1 MCNREYLPALI
12 ASIFLGGPALGQ
24 TVGFVDDFSSPG
36 AHGWSSKISNTNPET
51 GGVGGV
57 GDGYLKIEQADAP
70 FNFGTHNDGANY
82 AGNWTAAGITQVS
95 FYLNDVNTDEDFS
108 FHFLV
113 TGDGANPNG
122 ESTWQYNTGFQP
134 PNGSWQQ
141 YSVALTSDINW
152 TRTRGNASLADV
164 LADVA
169 DAQFRHDL
177 TPFVTS
183 PDPISGDIGIDNI
196 ALAPEPSTITLLA
209 SLGLLVVRR
218 RRPLLRKP

>member
-36 AHGWSSKISNTNPET
+36 THGWSSKISNTNPET

-70 FNFGTHNDGANY
+70 FNFGTHNDGVDY
-82 AGNWTAAGITQVS
+82 AGNWTAAGNASVVLLSDVS
-95 FYLNDVNTDEDFS
+95 TDEDFS

-134 PNGSWQQ
+134 RQWK
-141 YSVALTSDINW
+141 
-152 TRTRGNASLADV
+152 LAAI
-164 LADVA
+164 L
-169 DAQFRHDL
+169 
-177 TPFVTS
+177 
-183 PDPISGDIGIDNI
+183 
-196 ALAPEPSTITLLA
+196 
-209 SLGLLVVRR
+209 
-218 RRPLLRKP
+218 RRPHQRHQLDAYPRQRLPCRCAGRRG